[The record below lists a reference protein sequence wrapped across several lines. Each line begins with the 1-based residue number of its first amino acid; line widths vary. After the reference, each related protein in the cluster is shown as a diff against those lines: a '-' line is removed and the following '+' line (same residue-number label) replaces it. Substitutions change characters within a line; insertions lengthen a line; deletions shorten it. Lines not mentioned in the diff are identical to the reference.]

1 MSSNQIRWCGI
12 AAMLGGAIEV
22 LVAPFVTSAYSLTEV
37 GADLVPPW
45 EPVLSNALGPLFA
58 FAPPEAV
65 YETYGKFHFP
75 VFLGLLFGLLGLRA
89 WRGERAGRLER
100 WGYRLSLVG
109 FLLNLPGNVLD
120 YWVPG
125 NSSTG
130 EFGGVGDWGF
140 LFGTVLGLLLLIVGS
155 VLLGV
160 ALLRAGEARL
170 PAWLLVLALP
180 GAVLLGL
187 LGFSNAPAN
196 PMLWYGFAWLLL
208 GHFLWTRSTEKAR
221 QPAHAD

>member
-1 MSSNQIRWCGI
+1 MSWDWVRWGGL
-12 AAMLGGAIEV
+12 AAVVGGVIEI
-22 LVAPFVTSAYSLTEV
+22 LVAPLINSAYSMTEV
-37 GADLVPPW
+37 GAGLAPPW
-45 EPVLSNALGPLFA
+45 EPALSDTLGPLFA

-65 YETYGKFHFP
+65 YETYGKFHFL
-75 VFLGLLFGLLGLRA
+75 VFLGLLFGLLGLRV

-100 WGYRLSLVG
+100 WGYRLSFVGLV
-109 FLLNLPGNVLD
+109 LNLLGNVFD

-125 NSSTG
+125 NSAPG
-130 EFGGVGDWGF
+130 EFGSAGDWGF
-140 LFGTVLGLLLLIVGS
+140 LLGTVLGLLLLVVGS

-180 GAVLLGL
+180 GGVVLGF

-196 PMLWYGFAWLLL
+196 PMLWYAFAWLLL
-208 GHFLWTRSTEKAR
+208 GRFLWTRSTEKTR
-221 QPAHAD
+221 QPVRAS